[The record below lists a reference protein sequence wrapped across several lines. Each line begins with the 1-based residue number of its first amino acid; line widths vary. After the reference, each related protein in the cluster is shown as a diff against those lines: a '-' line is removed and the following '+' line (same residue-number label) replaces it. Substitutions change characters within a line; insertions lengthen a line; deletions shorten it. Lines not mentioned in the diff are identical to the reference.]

1 MKNML
6 IWEKTKMISES
17 ECERKRANQ
26 SLKMGLSKHMCVP
39 THARRN
45 KVRYFISSR
54 NKDDID
60 TMLY

>member
-26 SLKMGLSKHMCVP
+26 NLKMGFVKAYACAHPRTQEQGEILHFFK
-39 THARRN
+39 
-45 KVRYFISSR
+45 K
-54 NKDDID
+54 
-60 TMLY
+60 